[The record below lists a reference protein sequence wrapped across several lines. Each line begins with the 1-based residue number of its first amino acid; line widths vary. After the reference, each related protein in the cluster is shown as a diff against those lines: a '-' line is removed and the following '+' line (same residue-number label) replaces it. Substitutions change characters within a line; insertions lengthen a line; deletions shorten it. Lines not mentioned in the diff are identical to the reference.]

1 MSTSPAPGKRRLQ
14 GQIERVSIHGFR
26 SLAQVDDLQ
35 LPALT
40 VLIGSNGAGKSNFI
54 RFFEML
60 GWMMHAQKLQAFI
73 QEQGYG
79 NDQLFMGSRR
89 TPRMWAEI
97 RIRTDLGLN
106 DYRFGL
112 THVGAGDT
120 LILDEEA
127 YRYSDTARKTQAQW
141 SQLPAGTREAGLVE
155 AAQNPKNKTARVLVH
170 LLKQCI
176 TYQFHDTSSKAY
188 IKQPWDQGD
197 NVRLR
202 SDGANLAPV
211 LLRLQQEDI
220 QRYKTIVRQVARV
233 LPGFADFELQPA
245 FGKVALR
252 WRGTYGDKTFG
263 AHLTSD
269 GSLRLFCLLT
279 LLNLSPDAL
288 PDVLFI
294 DEPELGLHPHA
305 VALVAEMLKKLSHT
319 RQVFIA
325 TQSPYLVDCFELENI
340 IVADIKDGATSLRNM
355 AREKY
360 QEWLDDDYLLSD
372 LWLKNVVGAA
382 P

>member
-1 MSTSPAPGKRRLQ
+1 
-14 GQIERVSIHGFR
+14 
-26 SLAQVDDLQ
+26 
-35 LPALT
+35 
-40 VLIGSNGAGKSNFI
+40 
-54 RFFEML
+54 
-60 GWMMHAQKLQAFI
+60 
-73 QEQGYG
+73 
-79 NDQLFMGSRR
+79 
-89 TPRMWAEI
+89 
-97 RIRTDLGLN
+97 
-106 DYRFGL
+106 
-112 THVGAGDT
+112 
-120 LILDEEA
+120 
-127 YRYSDTARKTQAQW
+127 
-141 SQLPAGTREAGLVE
+141 
-155 AAQNPKNKTARVLVH
+155 
-170 LLKQCI
+170 
-176 TYQFHDTSSKAY
+176 
-188 IKQPWDQGD
+188 
-197 NVRLR
+197 VRLR
-202 SDGANLAPV
+202 SDGANLAAV

-305 VALVAEMLKKLSHT
+305 MALVAEMLKKLSHT

-340 IVADIKDGATSLRNM
+340 IVADIKDGSTSLRNM
-355 AREKY
+355 TREKY
-360 QEWLDDDYLLSD
+360 QEWLDDDYLLSPLAQGRGGSGPVTRLCVICEGHTEAQFVKD
-372 LWLKNVVGAA
+372 CLEPHLRQHNLVTVPSILKSKPGRPGGGAVTVERLA
-382 P
+382 RHVSHEYHHFDHVTTLVDY